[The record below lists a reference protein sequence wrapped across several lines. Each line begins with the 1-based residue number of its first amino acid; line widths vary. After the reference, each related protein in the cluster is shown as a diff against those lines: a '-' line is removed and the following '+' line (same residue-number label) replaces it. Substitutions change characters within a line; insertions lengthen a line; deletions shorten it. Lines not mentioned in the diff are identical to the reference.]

1 MFLLFNFF
9 YKNRLLFVCTVFYM
23 GLMYWH
29 VLEIGMLF
37 RDKYFKILINDLD
50 YIIYYKYLYLEFTCL
65 HNYTFI
71 IVMETRK

>member
-1 MFLLFNFF
+1 
-9 YKNRLLFVCTVFYM
+9 M

-50 YIIYYKYLYLEFTCL
+50 YIIYYIYLYLEFTCL

-71 IVMETRK
+71 IVMETKK